1 MSSSVFVAEAASSLL
16 WAWWPH
22 SAAVLA
28 SASGHSAAVTRTR
41 VRHAAGNSEAAEAAT
56 EDSDATEAASDR
68 EQERHRRQLDFEGGG
83 GGVNR
88 YVNGDGD
95 TGDPGG
101 EEEIEYWTM
110 VRHSRGLQNYDL
122 GRN

>member
-1 MSSSVFVAEAASSLL
+1 MMQLTSASVWLLLAASL
-16 WAWWPH
+16 
-22 SAAVLA
+22 AVLA
-28 SASGHSAAVTRTR
+28 SASDHSAAVTRTR
-41 VRHAAGNSEAAEAAT
+41 VRHAARNSEAAEAAP

-95 TGDPGG
+95 TGDAGG

-110 VRHSRGLQNYDL
+110 VRRRADHRNHS
-122 GRN
+122 

>member
-1 MSSSVFVAEAASSLL
+1 MMQLTSASVRLLLAAGL
-16 WAWWPH
+16 
-22 SAAVLA
+22 AVLA
-28 SASGHSAAVTRTR
+28 SASDHSAAVTRTR
-41 VRHAAGNSEAAEAAT
+41 VRHAAGSSEAAEAAT
-56 EDSDATEAASDR
+56 EDGDATEAASDR

-110 VRHSRGLQNYDL
+110 VRHSRGLQNYDF